1 MSQKDIQQR
10 IDETIVIYQD
20 SLGKY
25 FEKNQKIQFPHQE
38 VPFRFRNSNEY
49 VMNIECHEYKE
60 SIILMRVTYL
70 KEVKTRFFKSQ
81 ITLNDKRKRS
91 VVLILNKW
99 SEVSE
104 YEYKNLVLVKKN
116 K

>member
-1 MSQKDIQQR
+1 
-10 IDETIVIYQD
+10 
-20 SLGKY
+20 
-25 FEKNQKIQFPHQE
+25 
-38 VPFRFRNSNEY
+38 
-49 VMNIECHEYKE
+49 
-60 SIILMRVTYL
+60 MRVTYL